1 MNISPEDFDNLS
13 INPAILDEKK
23 QQTSYKIKYVSRY
36 VYQWALIEVNRTSIQ
51 RINFIDCM
59 CNAGIY
65 KDGDA
70 CTALE
75 VINIFND
82 LAKRFPQKSFVVY
95 LNDINYDRICIFKI
109 VLDVLVKKEP
119 NLYIRFANVDVNECL
134 DSIASSPKLVRA
146 LFSYGNCTLLYV
158 DPYNFGTVE
167 IKKLHNILKNK
178 YCELLFNLFTSDYV
192 RNIGKDSGRIQKCL
206 GGYRPATKEDFIEYI
221 VRQLRVGHIKYIF
234 SYSFHTMKNVELY
247 QILFA
252 TPNLRG
258 LEVLKETL
266 WDVFNGNEFHR
277 NDPSPLGNTE
287 QMCMFTVEDKKIM
300 KINEYALEAKQLIC
314 QAFQEKVV
322 AYQTIEKMI
331 LEKTMLNANQI
342 IRYVLKPLINDG
354 LVKKCGKVSKSNYKG
369 DYYQFL

>member
-36 VYQWALIEVNRTSIQ
+36 VYQWALIEVNRTSIHT
-51 RINFIDCM
+51 INFIDCM

-95 LNDINYDRICIFKI
+95 LNDINYDRICIFKV
-109 VLDVLVKKEP
+109 VLNVLVKKEP

-167 IKKLHNILKNK
+167 IKKLHNILKNE

-287 QMCMFTVEDKKIM
+287 QIGRAHV
-300 KINEYALEAKQLIC
+300 
-314 QAFQEKVV
+314 
-322 AYQTIEKMI
+322 
-331 LEKTMLNANQI
+331 
-342 IRYVLKPLINDG
+342 
-354 LVKKCGKVSKSNYKG
+354 
-369 DYYQFL
+369 

>member
-36 VYQWALIEVNRTSIQ
+36 VYQWALIEVNRTSIHT
-51 RINFIDCM
+51 INFIDCM

-95 LNDINYDRICIFKI
+95 LNDINYDRICIFKV
-109 VLDVLVKKEP
+109 VLNVLVKKEP

-167 IKKLHNILKNK
+167 IKKLHNILKNE
-178 YCELLFNLFTSDYV
+178 YCELLFNLFTDRKS
-192 RNIGKDSGRIQKCL
+192 
-206 GGYRPATKEDFIEYI
+206 
-221 VRQLRVGHIKYIF
+221 
-234 SYSFHTMKNVELY
+234 
-247 QILFA
+247 
-252 TPNLRG
+252 
-258 LEVLKETL
+258 
-266 WDVFNGNEFHR
+266 
-277 NDPSPLGNTE
+277 
-287 QMCMFTVEDKKIM
+287 
-300 KINEYALEAKQLIC
+300 
-314 QAFQEKVV
+314 VV
-322 AYQTIEKMI
+322 
-331 LEKTMLNANQI
+331 
-342 IRYVLKPLINDG
+342 
-354 LVKKCGKVSKSNYKG
+354 
-369 DYYQFL
+369 